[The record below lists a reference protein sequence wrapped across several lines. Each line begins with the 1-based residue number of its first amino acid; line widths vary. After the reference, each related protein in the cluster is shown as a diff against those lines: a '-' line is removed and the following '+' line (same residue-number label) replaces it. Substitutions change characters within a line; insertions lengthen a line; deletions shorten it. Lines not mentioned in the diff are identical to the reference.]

1 MSCCCGSKL
10 KIVVIGSDGAERNEV
25 INLIQ
30 NHLKSNQTSFNLSC
44 LPIEEVYPESYEGLD
59 MDHFNR
65 LGQPDYD
72 SKEMEIKKITRCISK
87 TAHHV
92 FLLVIKNGQSKE
104 EIKAMVENIKAVFG
118 EKVTKS
124 MILVLKG
131 EALGNEGISTIE
143 DINKED
149 KLKFIRC
156 LKVCNHQESQSAVS
170 EIVNE
175 IQEIISESGGK
186 CYTHKMMMMMM
197 MMKAQSSAK
206 KEKQELRIVVIGS
219 NNAKKKEV
227 IDMIWKHLQQSNNPH
242 RTRSCCLKS
251 KGYPVSY
258 KGRDMFIFNPPGLYA
273 SKCNGDKMKEI
284 KRCISKTASHLFLLV
299 IENEPSKKKIKEM
312 LEDIKFTFGQTVTEN
327 MVLVINGYSAE
338 DGGGSIIDAINAEE
352 ELKNRC
358 VNVQGQNPEP
368 AADIMDKVEEI
379 INACPCCYTY
389 DEMMEARRLAE
400 KEKQELRIVVIGSID
415 AGKKE
420 VIDMIQNHPRITDK
434 PNETKVNIC
443 CSKPQTESYAVRY
456 ERRDMIL
463 FDPPGLCDPN
473 CNGDEMEEIRRC
485 ISKNARHVFLLVLD
499 VNFTE
504 ENKEMLEK
512 IESTFGENIQE
523 NMIIVFKLTQP
534 CDEPQID
541 IIKREL
547 FDLMKFLYDF
557 AVKCERRCVDV
568 VENFNNESAVKQIM
582 DEINKIITISEGE
595 CYTYKMLK
603 TVQKKE
609 EKTKKLPIKAKIGLL
624 VGLWVGALLGLI
636 FFGKDFLQTGCV
648 LGGGSGAIMG
658 MVVPAAKERLLAI
671 KARI

>member
-1 MSCCCGSKL
+1 MSCCCGSENL
-10 KIVVIGSDGAERNEV
+10 EVKILVIGSNEEERNEI

-30 NHLKSNQTSFNLSC
+30 NHLDSSETSLNLSFM
-44 LPIEEVYPESYEGLD
+44 PAEEVYPGSCEDND
-59 MDHFNR
+59 MALCKPLSHSV
-65 LGQPDYD
+65 PDD
-72 SKEMEIKKITRCISK
+72 SKEMEKIKRYISK

-92 FLLVIKNGQSKE
+92 FLLLIKNGQSKE
-104 EIKAMVENIKAVFG
+104 EIKKMVENIKAEFG

-124 MILVLKG
+124 MILVVKG
-131 EALGNEGISTIE
+131 EAPGNEGTSIIK
-143 DINKED
+143 DIDDEE

-156 LKVCNHQESQSAVS
+156 VKFCSPQEGQSAAGDIM
-170 EIVNE
+170 EN
-175 IQEIISESGGK
+175 IQDIIRYSKRK
-186 CYTHKMMMMMM
+186 CYTQ
-197 MMKAQSSAK
+197 KAPSS
-206 KEKQELRIVVIGS
+206 
-219 NNAKKKEV
+219 
-227 IDMIWKHLQQSNNPH
+227 
-242 RTRSCCLKS
+242 
-251 KGYPVSY
+251 
-258 KGRDMFIFNPPGLYA
+258 
-273 SKCNGDKMKEI
+273 
-284 KRCISKTASHLFLLV
+284 
-299 IENEPSKKKIKEM
+299 
-312 LEDIKFTFGQTVTEN
+312 
-327 MVLVINGYSAE
+327 
-338 DGGGSIIDAINAEE
+338 
-352 ELKNRC
+352 
-358 VNVQGQNPEP
+358 
-368 AADIMDKVEEI
+368 
-379 INACPCCYTY
+379 
-389 DEMMEARRLAE
+389 AE

-415 AGKKE
+415 AKKKE
-420 VIDMIQNHPRITDK
+420 VIDMIRNHPRITDD

-541 IIKREL
+541 IIKREV

-568 VENFNNESAVKQIM
+568 VKTSNNESAVKQIM
-582 DEINKIITISEGE
+582 DEINKIITISEGK

-603 TVQKKE
+603 TIQKKE
-609 EKTKKLPIKAKIGLL
+609 EKTEKLSMRAKIGLL
-624 VGLWVGALLGLI
+624 VGLWIGALLGLI

-658 MVVPAAKERLLAI
+658 MVGPAAKKRLEAI
-671 KARI
+671 KERI

>member
-1 MSCCCGSKL
+1 MSCCCGSENLEL
-10 KIVVIGSDGAERNEV
+10 KILVIGSNEEERNEI

-30 NHLKSNQTSFNLSC
+30 NHPQSSETSLNLSFM
-44 LPIEEVYPESYEGLD
+44 PAEEVYPGSCEDND
-59 MDHFNR
+59 MALCKPLSHSV
-65 LGQPDYD
+65 PDD
-72 SKEMEIKKITRCISK
+72 SKEMEKIKRYISK

-92 FLLVIKNGQSKE
+92 FLLLIKNGQSKE
-104 EIKAMVENIKAVFG
+104 EIKKMVENIKAEFG

-124 MILVLKG
+124 MILVVKG
-131 EALGNEGISTIE
+131 EAPGNEGTSIIK
-143 DINKED
+143 DIDDEE

-156 LKVCNHQESQSAVS
+156 VKFCSPQEGQSAAGD
-170 EIVNE
+170 IMAN
-175 IQEIISESGGK
+175 IQDIKEGK
-186 CYTHKMMMMMM
+186 RYTQ
-197 MMKAQSSAK
+197 KAPSSAE

-227 IDMIWKHLQQSNNPH
+227 IDMIWKYLQQSNNPH
-242 RTRSCCLKS
+242 QTRSPSATRSCCLKS

-258 KGRDMFIFNPPGLYA
+258 KGRDMVIFNPPGLYA
-273 SKCNGDKMKEI
+273 SKCYGDKMKEI
-284 KRCISKTASHLFLLV
+284 KRCISKTAGHLFLLV

-327 MVLVINGYSAE
+327 MVLVINGYAAE

-358 VNVQGQNPEP
+358 VNVQGQNPES

-379 INACPCCYTY
+379 IDGRKCCYTY
-389 DEMMEARRLAE
+389 DEMMKARSLAE

-420 VIDMIQNHPRITDK
+420 VIDMIRNHPRITDK

-473 CNGDEMEEIRRC
+473 CNGDEMKEIRRC

-541 IIKREL
+541 IIKREV

-568 VENFNNESAVKQIM
+568 VKTSNNESAVKQIM

-609 EKTKKLPIKAKIGLL
+609 EKTEKLSMRAKIGLL
-624 VGLWVGALLGLI
+624 VGLWIGALLGLI

-658 MVVPAAKERLLAI
+658 MVGPAAKNRLLAI
-671 KARI
+671 QNRI